1 MRVWV
6 FPPPSRIEGPVKLPY
21 SKSLSNRQLV
31 LGAQTGQ
38 PFRIEGLSVA
48 EDTYYLVEALRA
60 LGYLHAREGKVHFFS
75 LDSVRDTEAHLYLGE
90 GGTTLRFLLPFL
102 ARFPG
107 RFWIDVA
114 PPLRRRPILPL
125 IEALLSAGAQIQVA
139 SGLFPIEIWGDLSW
153 RPERFSV
160 DSSVSSQFLSALF
173 LLAPHLAG
181 GAYIEERAKRPATP
195 SYSEATRELLRS
207 YGWEWVPTQNGWQ
220 LSLGSADTTRPLYF
234 KGEADWSLAIF
245 FFAWAVLAEARV
257 FLPVSATAF
266 QPERRLL
273 DMLPWPLRLEWEG
286 EGLWIESQG
295 GPIPA
300 IDIDVRD
307 FPDAAIPLVV
317 VSAFA
322 EAPSRLTGVFTLP
335 YKESHRLQALATEL
349 ARIGI
354 QLKWTTE
361 ELVVYPLR
369 RQILGD
375 VLFESYGDH
384 RMAMGMSLIAARS
397 KGPVGILQPHSVTKS
412 FPRYWC
418 TLTELGIKCTFAS

>member
-1 MRVWV
+1 MVWV
-6 FPPPSRIEGPVKLPY
+6 SPPPSRVEGQVRLPY

-38 PFRIEGLSVA
+38 PFKVEGLSAA
-48 EDTYYLVEALRA
+48 EDTYYLVKALRS
-60 LGYLHAREGKVHFFS
+60 LGYLHAKEGKTHLFS
-75 LDSVRDTEAHLYLGE
+75 LDSIRGTGAHLYLGE

-114 PPLRRRPILPL
+114 PPLRKRPILPL
-125 IEALLSAGAQIQVA
+125 IEALLSAGAQIKVA
-139 SGLFPIEIWGDLSW
+139 LGLFPIEIWGEPSW
-153 RPERFSV
+153 RPEGFSV

-173 LLAPHLAG
+173 LLAPHLPE
-181 GAYIEERAKRPATP
+181 GAYIEERAKQPATP
-195 SYSEATRELLRS
+195 SYREITRQLLRA
-207 YGWEWVPTQNGWQ
+207 YGWEWIPTQEGWR
-220 LSLGSADTTRPLYF
+220 LAIGSTPQSSLYF
-234 KGEADWSLAIF
+234 KGEIDWSLATF
-245 FFAWAVLAEARV
+245 FFAWAMLVEARL
-257 FLPVSATAF
+257 FLPISSCSF
-266 QPERRLL
+266 QPERLLL
-273 DMLPWPLRLEWEG
+273 DVLPWPLRLNWEE
-286 EGLWIESQG
+286 EGLWVESQG

-300 IDIDVRD
+300 IEMDVRD

-335 YKESHRLQALATEL
+335 YKETHRLQALATEL
-349 ARIGI
+349 ARIGV
-354 QLKWTTE
+354 QLKWTPD
-361 ELVVYPLR
+361 ELMVYPLR

-375 VLFESYGDH
+375 MVFESYGDH

-397 KGPVGILQPHSVTKS
+397 KGPVGIRQPHSVIKS
-412 FPRYWC
+412 FPGYWR